1 MRRLPDDW
9 EGSFVETVVP
19 ASQSQWR
26 LDRYLSQTD
35 LPVTRSRIQRWI
47 RAGAVSVNS
56 VVVEKCG
63 HGVAEG
69 DIVAVTVPETPPSTA
84 EPEPIPL
91 DIVYEDEALL
101 VVNKAAGMVVH
112 PAVGHARSTLVNA
125 LLHHCGSLEQFD
137 DPVRP
142 GIVHR
147 LDKDTSGL
155 MIVAKREDAHAFLSR
170 QLAERRIKRGYTGLA
185 WGRFAEPSGTID
197 APVGRHPRLRQRMAV
212 VEESRGRRAVTH
224 YRVSESMED
233 GTLLALALETG
244 RTHQIRVHLAH
255 LGHPVIGDP
264 VYGGRLKRLAG
275 SAPRRRPTLKKM
287 LDVLRRQALHAS
299 ELEFIH
305 PYSGRTHSFRAI
317 LPDDMKQAVALLSG
331 STGTTGPRSERQGS

>member
-1 MRRLPDDW
+1 MKRLPDDW

-19 ASQSQWR
+19 AAQSRKR
-26 LDRYLSQTD
+26 LDQYLSDTD
-35 LPVTRSRIQRWI
+35 LPATRSKIQRWI
-47 RAGAVSVNS
+47 RSGAVSVNA

-63 HGVAEG
+63 HVVSEG
-69 DIVAVTVPETPPSTA
+69 DAVSVTVPESPPAIA
-84 EPEPIPL
+84 EPESIPL
-91 DIVYEDEALL
+91 DIVYEDEAFL

-112 PAVGHARSTLVNA
+112 PAHGHARSTLVNA
-125 LLHHCGSLEQFD
+125 LLHHCNSLKQFD

-155 MIVAKREDAHAFLSR
+155 MIVAKREDAHALLSR
-170 QLAERRIKRGYTGLA
+170 QLAERRIKRGYTGLV
-185 WGRFAEPSGTID
+185 WGRFGESSGTID
-197 APVGRHPRLRQRMAV
+197 APVGRHPRFRQRMAV
-212 VEESRGRRAVTH
+212 VEEGRGRRAVTH
-224 YRVSESMED
+224 FRVRGSMED

-264 VYGGRLKRLAG
+264 VYGGRIKRLARV
-275 SAPRRRPTLKKM
+275 APRRRPRLRMM

-305 PYSGRTHSFRAI
+305 PYSGRSHSFSA
-317 LPDDMKQAVALLSG
+317 PVPGDMQRAVALLSD
-331 STGTTGPRSERQGS
+331 SN

>member
-1 MRRLPDDW
+1 MKRLPDDW

-19 ASQSQWR
+19 ASRSQWR
-26 LDRYLSQTD
+26 LDRYLSQTN

-47 RAGAVSVNS
+47 RTGAVSVNS
-56 VVVEKCG
+56 AVVEKCG
-63 HGVAEG
+63 YGVSEG
-69 DIVAVTVPETPPSTA
+69 DVVAVVVPETPPATA

-91 DIVYEDEALL
+91 DIVFEDEALL

-112 PAVGHARSTLVNA
+112 PACGHARSTLVNA

-155 MIVAKREDAHAFLSR
+155 MIVAKREDAHAYLSR
-170 QLAERRIKRGYTGLA
+170 QLAERRIKREYTSLA
-185 WGRFAEPSGTID
+185 WGRFNESSGTID
-197 APVGRHPRLRQRMAV
+197 APVGRHPRFRQRMAV
-212 VEESRGRRAVTH
+212 VEESRGRQAVTH
-224 YRVSESMED
+224 YRVRGSMED

-275 SAPRRRPTLKKM
+275 TAPRRRPKLRKM
-287 LDVLRRQALHAS
+287 LNVLPRQALHAS

-305 PYSGRTHSFRAI
+305 PYSGRTHSYRVT
-317 LPDDMKQAVALLSG
+317 LPDDMKKAVSLLSG
-331 STGTTGPRSERQGS
+331 STCETGS

>member
-1 MRRLPDDW
+1 MKRLPDDW

-19 ASQSQWR
+19 AAQSQRR
-26 LDRYLSQTD
+26 LDQYLSETD
-35 LPVTRSRIQRWI
+35 LPVTRSKIQRWI

-63 HGVAEG
+63 HGLSEG
-69 DIVAVTVPETPPSTA
+69 DIVAVNVPDTPPSTA
-84 EPEPIPL
+84 EPESIPL

-112 PAVGHARSTLVNA
+112 PACGHVRSTLVNA
-125 LLHHCGSLEQFD
+125 LLYHCKSLKRFD

-155 MIVAKREDAHAFLSR
+155 MIVAKREDAHGFLSR
-170 QLAERRIKRGYTGLA
+170 QLAERRVKRGYTGLV
-185 WGRFAEPSGTID
+185 WGCFTGSSGTID
-197 APVGRHPRLRQRMAV
+197 APVGRHPRFRQRMAV

-224 YRVSESMED
+224 YRVRRSMED
-233 GTLLALALETG
+233 GTLLSLVLETG

-264 VYGGRLKRLAG
+264 VYGGRIKRLAG
-275 SAPRRRPTLKKM
+275 MAPRRRPMLRAM
-287 LDVLRRQALHAS
+287 LDGLRRQALHAS
-299 ELEFIH
+299 ELEFVH
-305 PYSGRTHSFRAI
+305 PYSGRACSFRAA
-317 LPDDMKQAVALLSG
+317 LPDDMNEAIALLSD
-331 STGTTGPRSERQGS
+331 SS

>member
-1 MRRLPDDW
+1 MKRLPDDR
-9 EGSFVETVVP
+9 EGSFVQTVVP
-19 ASQSQWR
+19 AAQSSWR

-47 RAGAVSVNS
+47 RGGAVSVNS

-63 HGVAEG
+63 HGVSEG
-69 DIVAVTVPETPPSTA
+69 DVVAVTIPETPPSTA
-84 EPEPIPL
+84 VPESIPL
-91 DIVYEDEALL
+91 DIVYEDDALL

-155 MIVAKREDAHAFLSR
+155 MIVAKREDAHALLTR
-170 QLAERRIKRGYTGLA
+170 QLAERRIKRGYIGLA

-197 APVGRHPRLRQRMAV
+197 APVGRHPRFRQRMAV
-212 VEESRGRRAVTH
+212 VEENRGRRAVTH
-224 YRVSESMED
+224 YRVCRSMED
-233 GTLLALALETG
+233 GALLALVLETG

-255 LGHPVIGDP
+255 LGHPVMGDP

-275 SAPRRRPTLKKM
+275 TAPRRRPMLRKM

-305 PYSGRTHSFRAI
+305 PYSGRTHTFRASM
-317 LPDDMKQAVALLSG
+317 PDDMKQAVALLSG
-331 STGTTGPRSERQGS
+331 SAYASGARSSQQGT

>member
-1 MRRLPDDW
+1 MKRLPDDS
-9 EGSFVETVVP
+9 EGSIVESVVP
-19 ASQSQWR
+19 AAQSQRR
-26 LDRYLSQTD
+26 LDQYLSNTD
-35 LPVTRSRIQRWI
+35 LPVTRSKIQRWI

-63 HGVAEG
+63 HGVCEG
-69 DIVAVTVPETPPSTA
+69 DVVIVTVPDPPPSTV
-84 EPEPIPL
+84 EPESIPL
-91 DIVYEDEALL
+91 DIVYEDEAFL

-112 PAVGHARSTLVNA
+112 PAYGHSRSTLVNA
-125 LLHHCGSLEQFD
+125 LLHHCKSLKQFD

-170 QLAERRIKRGYTGLA
+170 QLAERRIKRGYTGLV
-185 WGRFAEPSGTID
+185 WGQFAASSGTVD
-197 APVGRHPRLRQRMAV
+197 AAIGRHPRYRQRMAV
-212 VEESRGRRAVTH
+212 VEEDRGRRAVTH
-224 YRVSESMED
+224 FRVRDFMED
-233 GTLLALALETG
+233 GTLLALTLETG

-264 VYGGRLKRLAG
+264 VYGGRIKRLARI
-275 SAPRRRPTLKKM
+275 APRRRPRLSMM
-287 LDVLRRQALHAS
+287 LDILKRQALHAS

-305 PYSGRTHSFRAI
+305 PYTGRPHTFSAPV
-317 LPDDMKQAVALLSG
+317 PDDMQQAVTLLSD
-331 STGTTGPRSERQGS
+331 SI